1 MPKLHTSC
9 LLYETCRLNV
19 TIVISKI
26 NLWTLRYYEILK
38 TWRTFVTDYIH
49 SVVVFS
55 YQSILK
61 AKGFDTFIMINGIK
75 QPTKP
80 QFQNRHNEN
89 DVNAFLTTVNTQE
102 KEYDFKHLHYR
113 AILTSLIKSP
123 RAIHFG
129 RGIYEHLLWKYRK
142 WFNTFLLYDHISPT

>member
-1 MPKLHTSC
+1 M
-9 LLYETCRLNV
+9 
-19 TIVISKI
+19 I
-26 NLWTLRYYEILK
+26 N
-38 TWRTFVTDYIH
+38 D
-49 SVVVFS
+49 
-55 YQSILK
+55 
-61 AKGFDTFIMINGIK
+61 INGIK

-129 RGIYEHLLWKYRK
+129 RGIYEHLL
-142 WFNTFLLYDHISPT
+142 

>member
-9 LLYETCRLNV
+9 LLYETCRINV

-61 AKGFDTFIMINGIK
+61 AKGFDTIIMINGIK

-129 RGIYEHLLWKYRK
+129 RGIYKHLLWKYRK
-142 WFNTFLLYDHISPT
+142 W

>member
-49 SVVVFS
+49 SLVVFS

-61 AKGFDTFIMINGIK
+61 AKGFNTIIMINCIK

-113 AILTSLIKSP
+113 AILTPLIKSP
-123 RAIHFG
+123 RAINFG